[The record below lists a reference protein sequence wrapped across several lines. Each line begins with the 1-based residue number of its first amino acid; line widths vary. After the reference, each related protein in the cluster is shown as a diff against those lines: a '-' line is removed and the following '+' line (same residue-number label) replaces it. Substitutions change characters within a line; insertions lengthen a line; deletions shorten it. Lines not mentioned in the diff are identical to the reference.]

1 MTKNST
7 LAFATA
13 WAFLVVFAIHFLDF
27 PGSVPRFQELSNG
40 GILLDQVPSF
50 SVEATYQ
57 RLLDYGEM
65 GRKSYAFRNL
75 TVDILLP
82 LSVLPFLFVLMRRA
96 ITSLHRHRSLQG
108 LLISL
113 PFTYV
118 IFDFAENVV
127 VLVLLNNYPER
138 MNLLAGILPYV
149 TSVKR
154 AASLLALFVPLAII
168 GIRFL
173 LSRRNSKPD
182 SSQI

>member
-7 LAFATA
+7 LAFATV

-27 PGSVPRFQELSNG
+27 PGSVPRFRELSNG

-50 SVEATYQ
+50 TVEATYQ
-57 RLLDYGEM
+57 RLSDYGEE
-65 GRKSYAFRNL
+65 GRQSYAFRNL
-75 TVDILLP
+75 TVDMLLP
-82 LSVLPFLFVLMRRA
+82 LSVLPFLLVLMLRA
-96 ITSLHRHRSLQG
+96 VTSLHSNRFLRV

-118 IFDFAENVV
+118 LFDFAENVV

-138 MNLLAGILPYV
+138 LHFLAGILPYV

-154 AASLLALFVPLAII
+154 AASVLALFVPLAII
-168 GIRFL
+168 GMRFL
-173 LSRRNSKPD
+173 LARRNRRTGR
-182 SSQI
+182 

>member
-27 PGSVPRFQELSNG
+27 PGSVPRFLELSNG

-50 SVEATYQ
+50 TVEATYQ
-57 RLLDYGEM
+57 RLSDYEEE

-82 LSVLPFLFVLMRRA
+82 LSVLPFLFVLMLRA
-96 ITSLHRHRSLQG
+96 VTSLQLNRSLRV

-118 IFDFAENVV
+118 IFDFAENVA
-127 VLVLLNNYPER
+127 VLVLLNNYPQR
-138 MNLLAGILPYV
+138 MHLLAGILPYV

-154 AASLLALFVPLAII
+154 AASLLALFVPLVIM
-168 GIRFL
+168 GVRFL
-173 LSRRNSKPD
+173 LSRINRRGGR
-182 SSQI
+182 